1 MFKLLKSPKVLVP
14 FIVMLAII
22 TVTMPRN
29 GEFEYHYRKG
39 GKWNYET
46 LVAQFSFPILKT
58 ADQIQQEKERLGS
71 TYVPYYK
78 YTSTVYDQVCQS
90 VDLAIGE
97 SHPELCSFTCEQLR
111 KYYERGIMSDSQTS
125 LGLEADE
132 SQDVVF
138 LQRDKRASKMPKS
151 ELYIQ
156 NDVRANILEA
166 ASAKFPGQNV
176 DSIFEKN
183 SVYAAIVSNLVF
195 DRQTTEMV
203 HQESAE
209 FISPTSGTFRAG
221 DIIVSSGEII
231 TADIAQILDSYK
243 AEFENSVG
251 YNGPN
256 WLLWLGNFFIALI
269 LSVLVLSL
277 LFFIREKTFSHFNE
291 LLFIL
296 TLFVVACIVTFICN
310 RFPTSFVYMIPYPV
324 FALYYKSFFRKRLV
338 LPLYVL
344 CLLPLLIYI
353 QGGAQFFVT
362 FLLSGFIGVF
372 AFEYFNR
379 GWKQFI
385 SALIIFASTL
395 FSYITFKIFNGATA
409 LITFQDVGFIS
420 VGAILCVMAYPLT
433 FLFELIFNLMSANR
447 LDELTDTNRTLLR
460 ELADKA
466 PGTFQHSLALM
477 NMADAAAKSIDA
489 DVPLI
494 RAAALYHDIGKTL
507 NPMCFIE
514 NQAPGVKYHDLLSPK
529 ESAVDI
535 IKHVTDGAALCD
547 KHGLP
552 SIIKDFVLSHHG
564 TTTAAY
570 FWTKHINEG
579 GDPADEPLF
588 TYPGPRPRTKEQA
601 ILMLCDTLE
610 AASRTLADF
619 SSESVSAFVDDIYSK
634 KFDAGQFDDADITL
648 HELDVV
654 KNTVKNY
661 IVQVHHGRIVY
672 PKMNKQNNK

>member
-1 MFKLLKSPKVLVP
+1 MFKLLKSPKILVP

-22 TVTMPRN
+22 TVAMPRN

-78 YTSTVYDQVCQS
+78 YSAAVYDQVCQNIS
-90 VDLAIGE
+90 LAIGE
-97 SHPELCSFTCEQLR
+97 TNPELNDCVCKGLE
-111 KYYERGIMSDSQTS
+111 KYYDRGILPESQTA

-132 SQDVVF
+132 NQDVVF
-138 LQRDKRASKMPKS
+138 LQRDKRASKMPKE
-151 ELYIQ
+151 ELYTIS
-156 NDVRANILEA
+156 DVRAATLQLAQAE
-166 ASAKFPGQNV
+166 FPRQNV
-176 DSIFEKN
+176 DSIMEKT
-183 SVYAAIVSNLVF
+183 SVYAAIQPNLVF

-256 WLLWLGNFFIALI
+256 WLLWMGNFFIALI

-277 LFFIREKTFSHFNE
+277 LYFIREKTFSHFNE
-291 LLFIL
+291 LVFIL
-296 TLFVVACIVTFICN
+296 TLFVVACLATFICN
-310 RFPTSFVYMIPYPV
+310 RFPTSFCYMIPYPV

-353 QGGAQFFVT
+353 QGGAQLFVT
-362 FLLSGFIGVF
+362 FLLSGFVGVF
-372 AFEYFNR
+372 AFESFNR

-395 FSYITFKIFNGATA
+395 FSYITFRIFNGAAA
-409 LITFQDVGFIS
+409 LISFQDVGFIA
-420 VGAILCVMAYPLT
+420 VGALLCVMAYPLT
-433 FLFELIFNLMSANR
+433 YLFEIIFNLMSANR
-447 LDELTDTNRTLLR
+447 LDELTDTNRPLLR
-460 ELADKA
+460 ELADKT

-514 NQAPGVKYHDLLSPK
+514 NQAPGVKYHDLLTPK

-535 IKHVTDGAALCD
+535 IKHVSDGAALCD
-547 KHGLP
+547 KHGIP
-552 SIIKDFVLSHHG
+552 SVIKEFVLSHHG
-564 TTTAAY
+564 TTTAAF
-570 FWTKHINEG
+570 FWNKYLNEG
-579 GDPADEPLF
+579 GNPEDVKLF

-601 ILMLCDTLE
+601 ILLLCDTLE

-619 SSESVSAFVDDIYSK
+619 SSESVSAFVDEIYDR
-634 KFDAGQFDDADITL
+634 KFKDGQFDQADITL

-661 IVQVHHGRIVY
+661 ITQVHHGRIVY
-672 PKMNKQNNK
+672 PKAEK